1 MPKALSIDLR
11 ERVIATIEAGA
22 SCRQAAERLG
32 VGAAT
37 AIGLQTRFRQKGG
50 SPPGR
55 WAETGARTASRHTR
69 L

>member
-11 ERVIATIEAGA
+11 ERVIAAIEAGA
-22 SCRQAAERLG
+22 FCRQAAER
-32 VGAAT
+32 AAT
-37 AIGLQTRFRQKGG
+37 AIGLQAPFRQEGG